1 LKTIVGFVFHHL
13 VELWVTFGGVMEMV
27 LVYGEVQARYFVH
40 TCCLV
45 FYLKIRKKQFET
57 FNVPLTFQNK

>member
-13 VELWVTFGGVMEMV
+13 VEWWVTHGRVMEMAFI
-27 LVYGEVQARYFVH
+27 YGGVQARYFVH

-45 FYLKIRKKQFET
+45 FYLKTTKK
-57 FNVPLTFQNK
+57 